1 MEKFNVVALGP
12 SGSGKT
18 VYLAALQE
26 RLRTQDPELGFHVRL
41 PRDQERKLTEVYS
54 EVASSGDWP
63 APTDRTETPEW
74 TFTCRMWTRFGVFET
89 MQIEYIDYAGEH
101 LTHPVGEGSQVQDW
115 FEERLETA
123 DALLGLLDGVKIR
136 GLLFGNRGA
145 EDFLRDD
152 LAPMFSLMQ
161 GFPGPIHF
169 VVTKWDLVE
178 QNFTLADVRQ
188 RLMREP
194 TFSQLVA
201 SRAPGKTRRFP
212 VPPGR
217 IRLIPVSAV
226 GRGFAVLDSEG
237 KVRKLDRT
245 NPKPMNVEIPLVS
258 VLPDLCVRAYEALRI
273 SEARRAAGQD
283 PQQDQEAGQGQDLG
297 QDPGDQSEAGAPG
310 SPGRVRK
317 LLAAGLSPQLQAQL
331 MKSGITVSPAVLA
344 GFLDAALGA
353 LGQLASRSPREVRR
367 AKRLQRSWRGR
378 RVKSVKD
385 EKSAVHHTVHRL
397 VGQLGEFERAEPDSI
412 LA

>member
-1 MEKFNVVALGP
+1 M
-12 SGSGKT
+12 
-18 VYLAALQE
+18 
-26 RLRTQDPELGFHVRL
+26 RL

-74 TFTCRMWTRFGVFET
+74 TFTCRMWTEFGVFET
-89 MQIEYIDYAGEH
+89 LRIEYIDYAGEH

-178 QNFTLADVRQ
+178 QNFTLADVKH

-201 SRAPGKTRRFP
+201 SRAPGRTRRFP

-245 NPKPMNVEIPLVS
+245 NPSPMNVEIPLVS
-258 VLPDLCVRAYEALRI
+258 VLPDLCVRAYETLRI
-273 SEARRAAGQD
+273 SEAQRAAGQD
-283 PQQDQEAGQGQDLG
+283 PQQELGEDQEDQ
-297 QDPGDQSEAGAPG
+297 GDQGDQADLSA

-353 LGQLASRSPREVRR
+353 IGQLVPRSPREVRR
-367 AKRLQRSWRGR
+367 ARRLQRSWRGR

-385 EKSAVHHTVHRL
+385 EKSAVHHTLHQLVDRL
-397 VGQLGEFERAEPDSI
+397 GAFERAEPDSI